1 MLPWLVN
8 SNAEATAATARG
20 GGSKARNTPKAKQVD
35 QNGAK
40 EYTIYA
46 LHRFNR
52 MHIRRVLPHS
62 ISFERMGGGEE
73 TLGWR
78 PKLLVNHD
86 HE

>member
-8 SNAEATAATARG
+8 SCAGATEFTARG
-20 GGSKARNTPKAKQVD
+20 GGSKARNPSKTEQMD
-35 QNGAK
+35 QNDEK
-40 EYTIYA
+40 EYTLYP

-78 PKLLVNHD
+78 PKLLANHNF
-86 HE
+86 E